1 MLEIRGGSEMDK
13 LEKEV
18 AESIARFVASDYGRG
33 FLLGMQTAIDVM
45 VKQIPVPTDDTG
57 KN

>member
-1 MLEIRGGSEMDK
+1 MDK